1 MACLGMQVS
10 RPAIEEKWLDPSR
23 MRPRTDEIYLRRI
36 GDTQPEVRPCF
47 KDVIYGSVSGVKTLT
62 VDEIGTPFTDHAL

>member
-1 MACLGMQVS
+1 MQVW
-10 RPAIEEKWLDPSR
+10 RPAIEEKGLDPNR

-47 KDVIYGSVSGVKTLT
+47 KDVIYGLASGMKTLT